1 MGESVTVTT
10 SVRRGLTL
18 ALTLFGLVLFTATML
33 IVQGVIYLANSPDSR
48 AGLYWIILLILIPAV
63 ITGIVSGL
71 AAALGARIGA
81 RGTAKAAGGS
91 ASWRAA
97 IAGAGLGGS
106 VGSVPLLI
114 YLSWWYQN
122 GPGLWILVLGY
133 IVIFGAYAGFTAL
146 WSGRRARSIRMPV

>member
-1 MGESVTVTT
+1 MGESVAVKT

-48 AGLYWIILLILIPAV
+48 AGLYWLILLILIPTV
-63 ITGIVSGL
+63 INGIVSGL
-71 AAALGARIGA
+71 TAALGAHIGA
-81 RGTAKAAGGS
+81 RGSEKAAGRS
-91 ASWRAA
+91 ASWRRV

-106 VGSVPLLI
+106 IGSAPFLL